1 MLWSWLDFNQR
12 SFGKNIQ
19 RAIYALA
26 HICIQRE
33 MAEGG
38 GLHRERERESEREGY
53 RGMEDRIKSD
63 KMS

>member
-1 MLWSWLDFNQR
+1 MHWSWLDFNQG
-12 SFGKNIQ
+12 SFSENIQ

-38 GLHRERERESEREGY
+38 WAAQREGGIQ
-53 RGMEDRIKSD
+53 RDGEEDEE
-63 KMS
+63 

>member
-1 MLWSWLDFNQR
+1 MHWSWLDFNQGR
-12 SFGKNIQ
+12 LSENIQ
-19 RAIYALA
+19 RAIYADA

-38 GLHRERERESEREGY
+38 GLHREREGC
-53 RGMEDRIKSD
+53 RGMEKRMKSD

>member
-33 MAEGG
+33 MAKGGEEG
-38 GLHRERERESEREGY
+38 GLHRERERE
-53 RGMEDRIKSD
+53 
-63 KMS
+63 